1 MANLA
6 ILLSEPAYVHAVQTH
21 TLHTQHHTSP
31 ITHIT
36 YHTSAKREK
45 KEKKS
50 KKGGKKHAAAAEIA
64 KVGVN
69 EEKVDL
75 LLEMMKGADV
85 TSEENEAENQT
96 LLELEGMWGGGRV
109 GGGGGPSRERMWRKW
124 AR

>member
-1 MANLA
+1 MTRTCA
-6 ILLSEPAYVHAVQTH
+6 
-21 TLHTQHHTSP
+21 
-31 ITHIT
+31 
-36 YHTSAKREK
+36 AKREK

-75 LLEMMKGADV
+75 LLDMMKGADV

-96 LLELEGMWGGGRV
+96 LLELEGM
-109 GGGGGPSRERMWRKW
+109 
-124 AR
+124 